1 MTLRDLIL
9 HLDHQPATALLAEAT
24 GAEIFW
30 LRQVLDRWQRLAQR
44 ELIARYPLF
53 AEDGEPAAA
62 EHPQE
67 AAA

>member
-9 HLDHQPATALLAEAT
+9 HLDHQPTTALLAEAT

-44 ELIARYPLF
+44 ELIQRYPVF
-53 AEDGEPAAA
+53 AENGEPAADL
-62 EHPQE
+62 PQE
-67 AAA
+67 DAA